1 MRTLLTLQ
9 DLLEWP
15 DLGRQGEPLEI
26 MTAGYHDWESPKALF
41 ARSAD
46 VEAPVINVQRRP
58 QAARGEWADQ
68 ERLGALAWNVG
79 AQYASEVSLGPPW
92 ELITAARS
100 EMLWEEFDRRYRS
113 HLRPLPALDHLA
125 LITTR
130 WRRVIL
136 LCAEPAGQHCHRHL
150 LARALRRRVRSATIL
165 ELAVHG
171 PQQTLDAFF

>member
-1 MRTLLTLQ
+1 MRTVLTLH
-9 DLLEWP
+9 DLLEWS
-15 DLGRQGEPLEI
+15 DLDRLGEPLEI
-26 MTAGYHDWESPKALF
+26 MTAGYHDWESPEALF
-41 ARSAD
+41 GRSVD

-58 QAARGEWADQ
+58 NAARGEWADQ

-92 ELITAARS
+92 ELITAARAG
-100 EMLWEEFDRRYRS
+100 MVWEEFGRRYRD
-113 HLRPLPALDHLA
+113 HLRLLPALDHLA
-125 LITTR
+125 LIVTR

-136 LCAEPAGQHCHRHL
+136 LCAEPARQHCHRHL

-165 ELAVHG
+165 ELAVRG

>member
-1 MRTLLTLQ
+1 MRTLLTLR

-15 DLGRQGEPLEI
+15 DVDRQGEPMEI
-26 MTAGYHDWESPKALF
+26 MTAGYHDWESPEALF
-41 ARSAD
+41 VRSLD
-46 VEAPVINVQRRP
+46 VEAPVLNVQRRP

-68 ERLGALAWNVG
+68 ERLGALAWSVG
-79 AQYASEVSLGPPW
+79 TQYASEVSLGPPW
-92 ELITAARS
+92 ELITAARAG
-100 EMLWEEFDRRYRS
+100 LPWEDFGARYRE

-125 LITTR
+125 LVLTR

-150 LARALRRRVRSATIL
+150 LARALRRRVRSARIL
-165 ELAVHG
+165 ELDVSA